1 MGEAGPAAPGIVPT
15 AMLGGRLQ
23 LYQSAGG
30 HRAGTDAVLLA
41 AAAEPDAGA
50 RIVDVGSG
58 VGTVGLAL
66 ALREPSASVLL
77 VEVVP
82 ESAALARRNVALN
95 GLAGRAAVAELD
107 LFDRDARAAWA
118 GTASLVV
125 SNPPFF
131 EAGTTRPS
139 PDTAKR
145 SAHSLA
151 GAGAPVSHGDWL
163 RAALSFL
170 APQGRLVMIHRP
182 DALAALLA
190 ASDGRLGNIVVRP
203 VYARAEGPAIRILFG
218 GVAGSRAPLALAEPL
233 VLHDANG
240 VFRPDVEAMHR
251 GAGTLPLLP
260 KRKKPAPRA
269 GSPMR

>member
-1 MGEAGPAAPGIVPT
+1 
-15 AMLGGRLQ
+15 MLGGRLQ

-50 RIVDVGSG
+50 RIVDLGSG

-66 ALREPSASVLL
+66 AQREPSASVLL
-77 VEVVP
+77 VEVMP

-95 GLAGRAAVAELD
+95 DLDRRVAVAELD

-131 EAGTTRPS
+131 EAGSTRPS
-139 PDTAKR
+139 PDAAKR
-145 SAHSLA
+145 GAHSLP
-151 GAGAPVSHGDWL
+151 GAGARVSHGDWL

-170 APQGRLVMIHRP
+170 APHGHLVMIHRP
-182 DALAALLA
+182 DALAAMLA
-190 ASDGRLGNIVVRP
+190 ASDSRLGNIVVRP
-203 VYARAEGPAIRILFG
+203 VYARAEGQAIRILFG
-218 GVAGSRAPLALAEPL
+218 GVAGSRAPLAIAEPL
-233 VLHDANG
+233 ILHQTDG
-240 VFRPDVEAMHR
+240 IFRPDVEAMHR
-251 GAGTLPLLP
+251 GAGTFPLLP
-260 KRKKPAPRA
+260 KRKSRPQRA
-269 GSPMR
+269 GFPMS